1 MLKEEKNRIL
11 DIEFWNFAEYSK
23 ILLKCK
29 REIKTSLA
37 NKLKKK
43 GGNSLLLELLLLLL
57 LELPTRALEVLPAER
72 KKKNTAQKLGSLQ
85 RKEALWKS
93 NKLR

>member
-1 MLKEEKNRIL
+1 MLKEKRKIK
-11 DIEFWNFAEYSK
+11 FWNFAEYSK

-43 GGNSLLLELLLLLL
+43 RGYSLLLELLLLLL
-57 LELPTRALEVLPAER
+57 LELPARALEVLPAER
-72 KKKNTAQKLGSLQ
+72 KNKKHSSETQIFTKKGSIMENQ
-85 RKEALWKS
+85 
-93 NKLR
+93 